1 MQQQPKGLLQSKAS
15 SEDDG
20 EEKTAMREWSR
31 KEVRSS
37 LGATRA
43 YNGSLC
49 AAARLEEA
57 VEEEPNCTKVDR
69 PSMKSNEDIR
79 AA

>member
-1 MQQQPKGLLQSKAS
+1 M
-15 SEDDG
+15 
-20 EEKTAMREWSR
+20 
-31 KEVRSS
+31 RSS

-49 AAARLEEA
+49 AAARLEKA